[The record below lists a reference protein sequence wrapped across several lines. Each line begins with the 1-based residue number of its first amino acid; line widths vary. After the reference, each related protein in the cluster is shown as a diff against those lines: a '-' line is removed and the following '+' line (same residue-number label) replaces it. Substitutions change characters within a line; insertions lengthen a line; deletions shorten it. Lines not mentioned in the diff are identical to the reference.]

1 MGYDLGF
8 RPAPEAGNWVW
19 RYDPVTNTSRKMADD
34 FTRPTG
40 LTFSP
45 NEEFLYV
52 TDQQYRKKTEPWPST
67 IYRYRVD
74 EYFATQEPLL
84 TDRTVFAVSSTKGR
98 VTIGTKVDSF
108 GNVWRASTEG
118 IEIFYPTG
126 VVLGFIPIAREEGS
140 GDGDGESGGGGGGVT
155 NFALQEK
162 DDTYILYV
170 MDQTRLL
177 KLVGTIQEF
186 AFVGN

>member
-52 TDQQYRKKTEPWPST
+52 TDNNYRTNKTEPWWPST

-74 EYFATQEPLL
+74 AYFATQEPFL
-84 TDRTVFAVSSTKGR
+84 TDRTVFAVSSSSK
-98 VTIGTKVDSF
+98 GTKVDSF

-118 IEIFYPTG
+118 IEIYYPTG
-126 VVLGFIPIAREEGS
+126 VVLGFIPIDRAVS
-140 GDGDGESGGGGGGVT
+140 SDSDGNSGGGVT
-155 NFALQEK
+155 NFALP
-162 DDTYILYV
+162 
-170 MDQTRLL
+170 
-177 KLVGTIQEF
+177 
-186 AFVGN
+186 

>member
-19 RYDPVTNTSRKMADD
+19 RYDPVTNTSRKLADD

-40 LTFSP
+40 LAFSP

-52 TDQQYRKKTEPWPST
+52 TDNQ
-67 IYRYRVD
+67 YRVD
-74 EYFATQEPLL
+74 EYFATQEPFL
-84 TDRTVFAVSSTKGR
+84 TDRTVFAVSSKGR
-98 VTIGTKVDSF
+98 ITIGTKVDSF
-108 GNVWRASTEG
+108 GNVWRASAEG
-118 IEIFYPTG
+118 IEIYYPTG
-126 VVLGFIPIAREEGS
+126 VVLGFIPISDREGMD
-140 GDGDGESGGGGGGVT
+140 DGDSDDGGGVT
-155 NFALQEK
+155 NFALQEQ
-162 DDTYILYV
+162 DDTYILYILA
-170 MDQTRLL
+170 QTRLL